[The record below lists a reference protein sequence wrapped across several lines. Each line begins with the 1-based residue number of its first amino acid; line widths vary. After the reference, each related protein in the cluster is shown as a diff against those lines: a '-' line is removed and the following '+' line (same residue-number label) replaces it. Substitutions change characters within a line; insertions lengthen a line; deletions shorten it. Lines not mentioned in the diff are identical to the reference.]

1 MEIIIFYFLIFCMG
15 TVFGSF
21 FTLAVY
27 RIPLHKDITH
37 ERSFCPNCNHKLSFW
52 DMIPIL
58 SYIFLKGKCR
68 YCGQKIRIRY
78 LLLEVCSGVVF
89 LLFAISLNLQF
100 TQIDK
105 WVYLVFGLLYIAG
118 LFIIAGIDKE
128 KHMVSKPV
136 VVYEMIIVSIH
147 ILYLCVLEQVNIY
160 RYVIYLAFIALW
172 NILEIFYYKRYL
184 KSSYVLEVLS
194 LLFIMAIFT
203 YELGAILTI
212 IFTLLAIA
220 FTILLEKLKQTMIKY
235 KKENKNILQNF
246 PIAFYLC
253 IGNIMVMIVMNFCTC
268 GWYQ

>member
-1 MEIIIFYFLIFCMG
+1 MEIIIFYFLIFCIG
-15 TVFGSF
+15 AVFGSF

-37 ERSFCPNCNHKLSFW
+37 ERSFCPNCKHKLSFW

-78 LLLEVCSGVVF
+78 LLLEVCSGLVF

-100 TQIDK
+100 LQIDR
-105 WVYLVFGLLYIAG
+105 WLCLPFGLLYIAG

-136 VVYEMIIVSIH
+136 ILYEIIIISIH
-147 ILYLCVLEQVNIY
+147 MLYLCVLEQTNIY
-160 RYVIYLAFIALW
+160 RYVIYLAFIVLW
-172 NILEIFYYKRYL
+172 NMLEIFYYKRYL
-184 KSSYVLEVLS
+184 KNNYMLENLS
-194 LLFIMAIFT
+194 LFFIMTIFT
-203 YELGAILTI
+203 YEIGIILTI
-212 IFTLLAIA
+212 ILTLLSIA
-220 FTILLEKLKQTMIKY
+220 FTIALEKIKKGIIRY
-235 KKENKNILQNF
+235 KKENKDIIQNF
-246 PIAFYLC
+246 PVAFYLC
-253 IGNIMVMIVMNFCTC
+253 VSNIIVMIIMNFCTC

>member
-1 MEIIIFYFLIFCMG
+1 METIIFYFLIFCMG

-58 SYIFLKGKCR
+58 SYVFLKGKCR

-78 LLLEVCSGVVF
+78 LLLEVCAGVVF
-89 LLFAISLNLQF
+89 LLFAVSLNIQFLQV
-100 TQIDK
+100 DK
-105 WVYLVFGLLYIAG
+105 WSYLIFGLLYIAG

-136 VVYEMIIVSIH
+136 VLYEIIIVSVH
-147 ILYLCVLEQVNIY
+147 MLYLCIFEQINIY
-160 RYVIYLAFIALW
+160 RYVIYLAFIVLW
-172 NILEIFYYKRYL
+172 NILEIFYYKEHL
-184 KSSYVLEVLS
+184 KNNYMLENLS

-203 YELGAILTI
+203 YEIGAILTI
-212 IFTLLAIA
+212 IFTLIAIA
-220 FTILLEKLKQTMIKY
+220 LTVILEKLKQGIIKY
-235 KKENKNILQNF
+235 KKVSKIILQNF

-253 IGNIMVMIVMNFCTC
+253 VGNILVMIMMNFCTC
-268 GWYQ
+268 GWFQ